1 MEYLSKSG
9 LEYFWSK
16 IKTILNG
23 KRDKIIAS
31 KTYTGY
37 FNDGANEGNSRYV
50 FCFKVTRSSYYEPW
64 RLKFRVTAKV
74 PNHLTNGIYT
84 HWEVDYFG
92 YASNIKSY
100 YCKVNHGE
108 TQALTHIT
116 SAYPKN
122 TTDNIVY
129 LGFSA
134 GSMTSNYYNNSDY
147 ARDVTIDL
155 LEYENCDVEILD
167 DLLWWKN
174 MTQSNYSEINIQLVD
189 NGYQETSDEDTTDYL
204 MAHLGGN
211 YYTKLPVHQY
221 ALCGLDANKDNIIP
235 IAEGTSGT
243 GTSKTPQITYGIYP
257 DYLYFFDSSA
267 VNANTLIGGSKL
279 YLNHAQLDLRYMMNW
294 SSSLGFSKEDD
305 LYLVGTIKSDGLF
318 YVADVSSWITNKK
331 TDITKTYWQFAKCV
345 NANGYTITITSDNS
359 IIWKWDAEQG
369 AWKNKSTN
377 SYDIQGNILKEI
389 YINGSISSEG
399 ADGTNT
405 DYNKTD
411 YQPIL
416 SNKPLYFIRNSQP
429 YLMKIFYYDD
439 EKYFLDSSTVFSANT
454 INMKSDAQLSSPD
467 TAAYFRLQIPSTV
480 TDRISVSYEQLSEY
494 KSKQGINLTEVDLVQ
509 DGHLNLDGT
518 EASSTSHKRTGYIP
532 IDSSYKKLYFFRTN
546 APYLLVAV
554 FYDADKNPI
563 IYANSNARTQCFSTA
578 QLIRSTYKNI
588 PDDAV
593 FVRFYVSAA
602 NYEGS
607 VALSHSN

>member
-1 MEYLSKSG
+1 MEYLNKSG
-9 LEYFWSK
+9 LEYLWSK

-37 FNDGANEGNSRYV
+37 FNDGANEANNRNV
-50 FCFKVTRSSYYEPW
+50 FCFKITRSSYYEPW

-100 YCKVNHGE
+100 YCKVNHGA
-108 TQALTHIT
+108 TQALTHVT

-134 GSMTSNYYNNSDY
+134 SPMTNNYYNNSGY
-147 ARDVTIDL
+147 ARDVTVDL

-189 NGYQETSDEDTTDYL
+189 NGYQETSDEDYL

-243 GTSKTPQITYGIYP
+243 GTSKTPQILYGIHP
-257 DYLYFFDSSA
+257 ENLYFFDSNE
-267 VNANTLIGGSKL
+267 VNANTLIEGSKL

-294 SSSLGFSKEDD
+294 SSSLGFSKEDN
-305 LYLVGTIKSDGLF
+305 LYLVGNIKSDGLF

-331 TDITKTYWQFAKCV
+331 SDVTKTYWQFAKCV
-345 NANGYTITITSDNS
+345 NANGYTITMTNDNS
-359 IIWKWDAEQG
+359 IIWEWDAAQG
-369 AWKNKSTN
+369 AWKNRSTN
-377 SYDIQGNILKEI
+377 SYDSHGNILKEI
-389 YINGSISSEG
+389 YINGSIDNSG
-399 ADGTNT
+399 NDGT
-405 DYNKTD
+405 DVSYNRTEH
-411 YQPIL
+411 QQIL
-416 SNKPLYFIRNSQP
+416 SNKPLYFTRESQT
-429 YLMKIFYYDD
+429 YLMKIYYYTED
-439 EKYFLDSSTVFSANT
+439 KKFISVSTVFNETDTALTSN
-454 INMKSDAQLSSPD
+454 AQLTSPD
-467 TAAYFRLQIPSTV
+467 DAAYFRLQIPATV
-480 TDRISVSYEQLSEY
+480 TDRISISYEQLSGYEP
-494 KSKQGINLTEVDLVQ
+494 KQGINLTEVDLLQ
-509 DGHLNLDGT
+509 DGHLNADGT
-518 EASSTSHKRTGYIP
+518 EASSTSQKRTGYIP
-532 IDSSYKKLYFFRTN
+532 IDSSYKRLYFFRTH
-546 APYLLVAV
+546 APYLLAAA
-554 FYDADKNPI
+554 FYDENKDPI
-563 IYANSNARTQCFSTA
+563 IYSDPNARTQCFSSA
-578 QLIRSTYKNI
+578 QLVRTAYKNI